1 MNFPAGQ
8 DVFLTVSVST
18 KDDDIVEPLE
28 NFTLQIEVQ
37 HDAFRHG
44 VVQLEN
50 GTISLEDNDSECGS
64 KHNSSP
70 STLQTL
76 PISIDLSVN
85 TWSACNTGVYC
96 TYVVA

>member
-8 DVFLTVSVST
+8 DVFVTVPIST
-18 KDDDIVEPLE
+18 KDDDIVEALE
-28 NFTLQIEVQ
+28 NFTLYIQVE
-37 HDAFRHG
+37 HDAFHHG
-44 VVQLEN
+44 VVQLESA
-50 GTISLEDNDSECGS
+50 TIFLEDNDSECGS
-64 KHNSSP
+64 NTQFLP

-96 TYVVA
+96 T